1 MLSITAAP
9 AAEIAYHAHAAHHDE
24 TAFQYWLQAGD
35 NALDSFVVADA
46 LDYYEKAHRISA
58 SITIGN
64 PDLVRLFEQ
73 RIKALELARNYADA
87 LKVSR
92 EMLTIANKRN
102 SATMECAATLA
113 QAVLFIAEQT

>member
-1 MLSITAAP
+1 MEFTRDRLLFLLVIFHNLYCP
-9 AAEIAYHAHAAHHDE
+9 VE
-24 TAFQYWLQAGD
+24 
-35 NALDSFVVADA
+35 
-46 LDYYEKAHRISA
+46 
-58 SITIGN
+58 N